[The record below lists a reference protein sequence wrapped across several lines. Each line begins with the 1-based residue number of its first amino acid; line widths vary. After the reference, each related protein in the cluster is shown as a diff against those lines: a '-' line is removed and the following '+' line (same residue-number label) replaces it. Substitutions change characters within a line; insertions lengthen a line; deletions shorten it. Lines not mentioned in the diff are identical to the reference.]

1 MLTNYFF
8 NLWDDIVWLNTETWS
23 DSNLTLQLRVYVPEH
38 PLIKHWLAVARDA
51 NTPSVLFKT
60 AMIELGRWLSYEASR
75 NWLPTLETTVQTPL
89 ATCSV
94 TAINPEVPIG
104 VVPILRAGLVLLDG
118 VQNILPVAS
127 VYHLGLARNE
137 ETLEPSCYLN
147 KLPQQFQPQ
156 TRIMILEPM
165 LATGGS
171 IMMAMEEITKR
182 GVQPNLIKIV
192 SVVAAPPALRQ
203 LSEYYPNL
211 EIYTAIIDEGLNS
224 KGYIVPGLGDAG
236 DRAFGT

>member
-1 MLTNYFF
+1 M
-8 NLWDDIVWLNTETWS
+8 
-23 DSNLTLQLRVYVPEH
+23 TLQLRVYVPEH
-38 PLIKHWLAVARDA
+38 PLIKHWLAVARDV
-51 NTPSVLFKT
+51 NTPSVLFKS
-60 AMIELGRWLSYEASR
+60 AMTELGRWLSYEATR

-89 ATCSV
+89 SECAAKFV
-94 TAINPEVPIG
+94 NPEAPIG

-118 VQNILPVAS
+118 VQNILPIAS
-127 VYHLGLARNE
+127 IYHLGLVRNE
-137 ETLEPSCYLN
+137 ETLESSCYLN
-147 KLPQQFQPQ
+147 KLPDQFKPE

-182 GVQPNLIKIV
+182 GVQPDLIRIV
-192 SVVAAPPALRQ
+192 SVVAAPPALKQ
-203 LSEYYPNL
+203 LSEHYPNL
-211 EIYTAIIDEGLNS
+211 QIYTAIIDEGLNS